1 MPVTCWLNKK
11 KTLRKINLY
20 PLTKKNKRLE
30 MSKKAVVL
38 HHGRQFELEVGKETV
53 LPRVEGQ
60 EGEEIVFKDVLAVLK
75 DDGDITVGA
84 PKIEGASVSATIVK
98 QYKGKKILIFKKKRR
113 KGYKKKQGYRESLSR
128 VQVKDISL

>member
-1 MPVTCWLNKK
+1 
-11 KTLRKINLY
+11 
-20 PLTKKNKRLE
+20 

-84 PKIEGASVSATIVK
+84 PKIEGASVSATILK